1 MPRPQ
6 VLELGDLDVLCTKFS
21 EAGDATGGV
30 ASKVPGAGTEKSEP
44 QEHSISRF
52 RDLGLS

>member
-1 MPRPQ
+1 MMKAKS
-6 VLELGDLDVLCTKFS
+6 EFLDVLCTKFS

-30 ASKVPGAGTEKSEP
+30 SSKVPGAGTEKSEP